1 MEKEMT
7 SEKKKKGGIRVPH
20 TYVLLFIVVVL
31 MAILTYFVP
40 AGEFDRAEDPATGRI
55 FVVADS
61 YHSVESNP
69 AGFFDIFTAIPKG
82 MEKSGYIIF
91 FVLLIGGSF
100 GILQATGAIDAG
112 IGHIVKR
119 MQGREKLIIP
129 ILMIVFSLAGAI
141 LGSAEEL
148 LPFYPIVI
156 SLALALGFDTIT
168 GTSIVLLG
176 AGAGFA
182 GAFLNPFT
190 VGIAQGI
197 AGLPLFSGLWFRV
210 VAFVLILGVAIIYV
224 YRYASKIHKNP
235 ELSFTYEQDKTKHQE
250 FSLGEV
256 AEFTNKHK
264 LVLAV
269 FAIGL
274 IILTFGVVKLGFYIT
289 ELAAMFLIMGI
300 IAGLVGGLKA
310 DQIAEEFVKGAQ
322 GLVYGALVIGLAT
335 SIMVVMQ
342 DGKIMDT
349 IIYGVANLVQGLPPA
364 FGGIGMFIAQS
375 LINFIIPSGSGQA
388 AASMPIMAPMA
399 DLIGISRQS
408 AVLAFQFGDGFSN
421 VINPTSGY
429 FMAALAIGAIKW
441 EKWFKYMLP
450 LFLIWSVM
458 GAVLVFVSVIIGYGP
473 F

>member
-1 MEKEMT
+1 MEFSRRQGQSMQA
-7 SEKKKKGGIRVPH
+7 S
-20 TYVLLFIVVVL
+20 
-31 MAILTYFVP
+31 AILL
-40 AGEFDRAEDPATGRI
+40 
-55 FVVADS
+55 
-61 YHSVESNP
+61 SVCR
-69 AGFFDIFTAIPKG
+69 
-82 MEKSGYIIF
+82 
-91 FVLLIGGSF
+91 V
-100 GILQATGAIDAG
+100 
-112 IGHIVKR
+112 
-119 MQGREKLIIP
+119 REKLIIP

-156 SLALALGFDTIT
+156 SLALALEFDTIT

-210 VAFVLILGVAIIYV
+210 VAYLLILGVAIIYV

-310 DQIAEEFVKGAQ
+310 DRIAEEFVKGAQ
-322 GLVYGALVIGLAT
+322 GLVYGVLVIGLAT

-349 IIYGVANLVQGLPPA
+349 II
-364 FGGIGMFIAQS
+364 
-375 LINFIIPSGSGQA
+375 
-388 AASMPIMAPMA
+388 
-399 DLIGISRQS
+399 
-408 AVLAFQFGDGFSN
+408 
-421 VINPTSGY
+421 
-429 FMAALAIGAIKW
+429 
-441 EKWFKYMLP
+441 
-450 LFLIWSVM
+450 
-458 GAVLVFVSVIIGYGP
+458 
-473 F
+473 

>member
-1 MEKEMT
+1 MENQI
-7 SEKKKKGGIRVPH
+7 EKKKKRFQVPH
-20 TYVLLFIVVVL
+20 TYVLLFLVIVLVSV
-31 MAILTYFVP
+31 LTYFVP

-61 YHSVESNP
+61 FHEVARNP
-69 AGFFDIFTAIPKG
+69 TGVFDIFTAIPKG
-82 MEKSGYIIF
+82 METAGYIIF

-100 GILQATGAIDAG
+100 GILQGTGAIDAG
-112 IGHIVKR
+112 IGHVVKR
-119 MQGREKLIIP
+119 MQGKEKFIIP
-129 ILMIVFSLAGAI
+129 VLMLVFSLAGAV

-156 SLALALGFDTIT
+156 ALALALGFDTIT
-168 GTSIVLLG
+168 GTAIVLLG

-197 AGLPLFSGLWFRV
+197 AGLPLFSGIAYRLV
-210 VAFVLILGVAIIYV
+210 CYAIIVSVGIIYV
-224 YRYASKIHKNP
+224 YRYASKVHKNP
-235 ELSFTYEQDKTKHQE
+235 ELSITYEQDKLKHDE
-250 FSLGEV
+250 FSLGETS
-256 AEFTNKHK
+256 EFTIKHK
-264 LVLAV
+264 LVFLV
-269 FAIGL
+269 FIIGL

-300 IAGLVGGLKA
+300 LAGLVGGLKPNI
-310 DQIAEEFVKGAQ
+310 IAEEFVKGAQ
-322 GLVYGALVIGLAT
+322 SLVYGALVIGLAT
-335 SIMVVMQ
+335 SIMVVMK

-349 IIYGVANLVQGLPPA
+349 IIFSAANLVQGLPPTL
-364 FGGIGMFIAQS
+364 GGVGMFIAQS
-375 LINFIIPSGSGQA
+375 FINFIIPSGSGQA

-399 DLIGISRQS
+399 DLVGISRQS

-429 FMAALAIGAIKW
+429 FMAAIAIGGIAW
-441 EKWFKYMLP
+441 EKWVKFMWP
-450 LFLIWSVM
+450 LFLIWSAI
-458 GAVLVFVSVIIGYGP
+458 GAILVTISVVIGYGP